1 MSRSDVN
8 SQKHVRHYHFSAQFG
23 DDRIKASRLIKKSWE
38 SIIDS
43 CREYLHNEKVIVLQ
57 FCRKNIVPGKNFSL
71 LVSSIFWLDYH
82 YNSSQIGLH
91 SDASQLFFIERIL
104 KKWDDKDNRCG
115 LSLEFSN
122 SIQNKFWAPTTWGLC
137 KKGLIDCNRSDN
149 RFVALTKRETR
160 VGISSLSR
168 FADHAILIS
177 CFALIGKNLLFLF
190 RLM

>member
-1 MSRSDVN
+1 M
-8 SQKHVRHYHFSAQFG
+8 
-23 DDRIKASRLIKKSWE
+23 E
-38 SIIDS
+38 
-43 CREYLHNEKVIVLQ
+43 
-57 FCRKNIVPGKNFSL
+57 NIPGKNFSL

-149 RFVALTKRETR
+149 RFVALTKARRDSIRDFEFRALSCNRELDITICFWYGKNFAFLFCLNKTINCT
-160 VGISSLSR
+160 GISR
-168 FADHAILIS
+168 P
-177 CFALIGKNLLFLF
+177 FL
-190 RLM
+190 